1 MTACIRIATAGD
13 APEILGIYAPIVR
26 ETAISFELEPPTL
39 EEVQSR
45 VESTITRFPWLV
57 CKHKGRVAGYAYAST
72 HRARAAYQWS
82 ADVSVYNHEDY
93 RGMGVGRALY
103 TSLLEIV
110 AAQGYRN
117 VCAGIALPNAAS
129 VALHEA
135 MGFKPVGVYPDIGYK
150 LGAWHPVGWWQATLS
165 SSEEEPSPPVP
176 LPQLAESPAIAQALA
191 RGTALLDRLKG

>member
-1 MTACIRIATAGD
+1 MKSACIRIATPGD

-39 EEVQSR
+39 EEMRSR
-45 VESTITRFPWLV
+45 VESTLARFPWLV
-57 CKHKGRVAGYAYAST
+57 CEQQGRVAGYAYASA

-82 ADVSVYNHEDY
+82 ADVSVYNHADY

-103 TSLLEIV
+103 TSLLEIL

-117 VCAGIALPNAAS
+117 ACAGIALPNPAS

-165 SSEEEPSPPVP
+165 APGGEPSAPVP
-176 LPQLAESPAIAQALA
+176 LPRLAESPAIARALA
-191 RGTALLDRLKG
+191 RGTALLDRLG